1 MSSMIGPRRLYRLLI
16 DLVQDHVHWR
26 VRCNQ
31 APLAA
36 RLGCTLRTLQRWT
49 AQLRAAGWVETQQSI
64 DSRGYLSTNIYSI
77 LIPPVDDD
85 LGGPG
90 ELNKEPGHPDS
101 PAHAPLSVEASLR
114 SEAAPQICP
123 ISEVRTGEPVV
134 SGMAQLSLFDDLPLD
149 GRLTSDKTSAR
160 ESGDAASV
168 KRSTPANRVMAY
180 WLEGRTTRP
189 SRGAVA
195 GMAGAVATC
204 LKSGLTEAEVR
215 AALDDLMRQDLDW
228 SHRRLLAYVTLAGPS
243 KAKPRDYDSQPL
255 YKQHPRRTSMRPER
269 AHSLDPRR
277 TGSTGRDA
285 VRSFARRMAASLRS
299 SIDSSP
305 AGTISATTPLPD
317 HRHAA
322 QEALYVQRCREEGKT
337 PAVSSKGVTS
347 ALVARLR
354 ASAAVAQ

>member
-1 MSSMIGPRRLYRLLI
+1 MSSMVGPRRLYRLLI

-31 APLAA
+31 ARLSA

-49 AQLRAAGWVETQQSI
+49 AQLRAAGWVTTQQSI
-64 DSRGYLSTNIYSI
+64 DSRGYLSTNVYSI
-77 LIPPVDDD
+77 LIPPTDDD

-101 PAHAPLSVEASLR
+101 PARAPLLVEASLR

-149 GRLTSDKTSAR
+149 ERLTSDKTGAR
-160 ESGDAASV
+160 EGGDAASV

-228 SHRRLLAYVTLAGPS
+228 SHRRLLAYVNIAGPS

-269 AHSLDPRR
+269 AHSLDRQR
-277 TGSTGRDA
+277 TGRDA
-285 VRSFARRMAASLRS
+285 VRSFARKMAASLRS

-305 AGTISATTPLPD
+305 AGTISATTPLSD

-322 QEALYVQRCREEGKT
+322 QEALYVQQRREEGKT
-337 PAVSSKGVTS
+337 PVVSSKGVTS

-354 ASAAVAQ
+354 ASVAVAQ